1 MNPELYVEIISTVC
15 IVSVEKKYIL
25 HLLSRTIFFDFW
37 FIQIMNNFNQLNNIL
52 LITIPFFVIN
62 TLMVTNKIFCSIL
75 KILCHPFNPSDSLF
89 GE

>member
-1 MNPELYVEIISTVC
+1 MNPELYVEIISTVF

-62 TLMVTNKIFCSIL
+62 NDG
-75 KILCHPFNPSDSLF
+75 NEQNSLF
-89 GE
+89 YS